1 MKYFKNLVKPY
12 MVWSAIMIVIPLF
25 VMLLY
30 AVTNSGN
37 SLLNIQFTLENFK
50 RFAEPVYLNVFLKS
64 LKLGILTVGICL
76 VVGYAL
82 AYIISQYKERTQMI
96 LILIVTVPM
105 WINMLLRTYA
115 WISILSDNGLINAF
129 IDLVNKFLAKTGPVN
144 RLLTM
149 LGLAE
154 FRLDPLSM
162 MYTDFAVMIGQIC
175 DFLPYMII
183 PIHTSLSKMD
193 RSYVE
198 AAYDLGANPI
208 QTFFRV
214 TFKLSIPGVL
224 NGVIMVFLLS
234 ISTFV
239 IPKLLGGGQY
249 VLMGNLIEN
258 QFISVGDWNFGSAI
272 SILLAAIILLAIRL
286 MKKIDPAEHK
296 GGDEI

>member
-12 MVWSAIMIVIPLF
+12 LVWSSVMIVIPLF
-25 VMLLY
+25 VMFLY

-37 SLLNIQFTLENFK
+37 SLVNIQFTLENFK
-50 RFAEPVYLNVFLKS
+50 RFAEPVYLNVFIKS
-64 LKLGILTVGICL
+64 LKLGIMTVVICQ

-82 AYIISQYKERTQMI
+82 AYIIAQFKERTQTI

-129 IDLVNKFLAKTGPVN
+129 LQK
-144 RLLTM
+144 
-149 LGLAE
+149 LGLN
-154 FRLDPLSM
+154 PLSM

-193 RSYVE
+193 KSYME
-198 AAYDLGANPI
+198 AAYDLGANPV
-208 QTFFRV
+208 QTFFKV
-214 TFKLSIPGVL
+214 TFKLSMPGVL

-258 QFISVGDWNFGSAI
+258 QFISIGDWNFGSAI
-272 SILLAAIILLAIRL
+272 SILLAAIILVAIRL
-286 MKKIDPAEHK
+286 MKKIDINENNNK
-296 GGDEI
+296 